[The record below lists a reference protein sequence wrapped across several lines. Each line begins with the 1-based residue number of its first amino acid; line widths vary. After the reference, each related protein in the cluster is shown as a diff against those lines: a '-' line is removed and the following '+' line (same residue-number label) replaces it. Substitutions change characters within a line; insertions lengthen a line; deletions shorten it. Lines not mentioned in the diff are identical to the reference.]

1 MKNNIFNFKDFKVC
15 QSQSSMKI
23 GTDTVLL
30 GAWTK
35 IPEMAQSILD
45 VGAGTG
51 ILALQMAQRSFAEII
66 DAVEIDPGAFEEC
79 VDNFENSPW
88 GDRLYCY
95 HSDFHNF
102 AKEIDETY
110 DLIISNPPFFEVS
123 ENLSTKERSTARSQ
137 TDLNF
142 ETLLLGVNQL
152 LHPEGTL
159 SVIVPYTSSEGFI
172 KMAAKVDLY
181 PNQLLNVRG
190 HASSPL
196 KRSLITFKR
205 SKEETSEQCEL
216 IIELKRHVYTKNYI
230 DLVKDFYLK
239 M

>member
-23 GTDTVLL
+23 GTDAVLL
-30 GAWTK
+30 GAWTR

-66 DAVEIDPGAFEEC
+66 DAVEIDPRAFEEC

-102 AKEIDETY
+102 AEEIDETY

-216 IIELKRHVYTKNYI
+216 IIELERHVYTKDYI